1 MVVRVVVIGR
11 VGREM
16 KKVRVRVRIRVKVGE
31 KRRLGWKWKRE
42 GGRVVVERI

>member
-16 KKVRVRVRIRVKVGE
+16 KKVRMRVRISVKVGE
-31 KRRLGWKWKRE
+31 KSRVGWQWKRE
-42 GGRVVVERI
+42 CGRVVVGC